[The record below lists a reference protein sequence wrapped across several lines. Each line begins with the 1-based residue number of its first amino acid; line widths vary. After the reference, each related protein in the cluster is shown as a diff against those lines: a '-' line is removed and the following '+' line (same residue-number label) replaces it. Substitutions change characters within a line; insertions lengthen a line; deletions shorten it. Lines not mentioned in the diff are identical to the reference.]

1 MRTYRYT
8 LCRCS
13 GVIEKI
19 TVPTFWD
26 PVEVAAKL
34 SHSLV
39 FLHVPAKSSVWTETT
54 IVTGPATVLVHEG
67 TYYSIPQIPIVDDRA
82 ALHCYKNREED

>member
-26 PVEVAAKL
+26 PFEVAAKL
-34 SHSLV
+34 PHSLV
-39 FLHVPAKSSVWTETT
+39 FLHVPAKASVFTKTAR
-54 IVTGPATVLVHEG
+54 VKGPATVLVHDG
-67 TYYSIPQIPIVDDRA
+67 IHYSIPQIPIVDDRA
-82 ALHCYKNREED
+82 ALHCYKNREEA